1 MHTALKSVHAPMIL
15 LLIVA
20 TSGLAQATQPSARDA
35 FAGAWEHTE
44 SGDKPAPPQRPW
56 PLAIATKA
64 FEGDRQAGY
73 LSSVLDLLERE
84 QEARDDPNLTNLYLD
99 VLATRLA
106 QVGEHARAT
115 AAGDEAYGAVGAKP
129 NRPEGPDPLL
139 GFEPR
144 PAVDAIVEAAAG
156 RRLVMVNE
164 EHRSS
169 MQRAFTNRLL
179 APLRVQGF
187 DYLALEG
194 VGEDAAALNRRG
206 YPVLSSGTYTR
217 DPAFGDLIRRA
228 IELGYTIVAYEATGD
243 QMESDGGENH
253 IDRVNRRERAQ
264 AVN

>member
-1 MHTALKSVHAPMIL
+1 MHTALKSVPAAMIL
-15 LLIVA
+15 LLIIA
-20 TSGLAQATQPSARDA
+20 TSGLA
-35 FAGAWEHTE
+35 
-44 SGDKPAPPQRPW
+44 GDKPAPPQRPW
-56 PLAIATKA
+56 PLAIATRA

-73 LSSVLDLLERE
+73 LSSVLDLLDRE
-84 QEARDDPNLTNLYLD
+84 QEARDDPNLINLYLD

-129 NRPEGPDPLL
+129 TRPEGPDPLL

-144 PAVDAIVEAAAG
+144 PAVDAIVEAASG

-169 MQRAFTNRLL
+169 MQRAFVNRLL

-194 VGEDAAALNRRG
+194 VGEDAAALNKRG
-206 YPVLSSGTYTR
+206 YPVLGSGT
-217 DPAFGDLIRRA
+217 
-228 IELGYTIVAYEATGD
+228 
-243 QMESDGGENH
+243 
-253 IDRVNRRERAQ
+253 
-264 AVN
+264 